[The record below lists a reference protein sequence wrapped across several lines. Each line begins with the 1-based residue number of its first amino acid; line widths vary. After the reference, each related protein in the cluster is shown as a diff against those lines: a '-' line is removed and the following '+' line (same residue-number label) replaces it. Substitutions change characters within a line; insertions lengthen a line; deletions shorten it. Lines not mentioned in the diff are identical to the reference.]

1 MVDTKDAESAQS
13 KADQG
18 EKAKQRTISDIL
30 REKKPNTKTV
40 DIILDSDLAGEIQF
54 KEQELAQM
62 RMRKGRSLADGVGPL
77 QNELDA
83 LYESA
88 ADIAV
93 TFTFTDV
100 GRKPFEEV
108 LMAHPPTKAQKDHVA
123 ATGGGILEFDLD
135 TFPPALLALTAS
147 DPELTLEEATE
158 IFDTWGSGDAEVL
171 FSTALLVCK
180 ERVSV
185 PLSKSGTDPTSNSS

>member
-1 MVDTKDAESAQS
+1 MVDTKEAESAQS

-40 DIILDSDLAGEIQF
+40 DIVLDADLAGEIQL

-62 RMRKGRSLADGVGPL
+62 RVRKDRSLADGVGPL

-83 LYESA
+83 LYEQA

-93 TFTFTDV
+93 TFTFTDC
-100 GRKPFEEV
+100 GRKNFDE
-108 LMAHPPTKAQKDHVA
+108 LILAHPPTKSQKDHVA
-123 ATGGGILEFDLD
+123 ELGGGILEFNID
-135 TFPPALLALTAS
+135 TFPPALLALTGS
-147 DPELTLEEATE
+147 DPEMTVEEATE
-158 IFDTWGSGDAEVL
+158 IFDAWGSGDAEIL

-180 ERVSV
+180 ERTSI
-185 PLSKSGTDPTSNSS
+185 PLSRSGTGPTSNSS

>member
-1 MVDTKDAESAQS
+1 MTADTKVETEQA

-30 REKKPNTKTV
+30 RDKKPNSKTV
-40 DIILDSDLAGEIQF
+40 DIILDSDLAGEIQL

-62 RMRKGRSLADGVGPL
+62 RMKKGRSLADGIGPL
-77 QNELDA
+77 ETQLDD
-83 LYESA
+83 LYEKA

-93 TFTFTDV
+93 TFTFTDI
-100 GRKPFEEV
+100 GRRVFDELV
-108 LMAHPPTKAQKDHVA
+108 LSHSPTKQQKDRMA
-123 ATGGGILEFDLD
+123 ELGGGILEFNID
-135 TFPPALLALTAS
+135 TFPPALLAATSS

-180 ERVSV
+180 ERQSV
-185 PLSKSGTDPTSNSS
+185 PLSKRGTDPTSNSS

>member
-1 MVDTKDAESAQS
+1 MVDTKDAEAAQS

-40 DIILDSDLAGEIQF
+40 DIVLDSDLAGEIQL

-93 TFTFTDV
+93 TFTFTDI
-100 GRKPFEEV
+100 GRKTFDE
-108 LMAHPPTKAQKDHVA
+108 LILAHSPTKAQKDHIA
-123 ATGGGILEFDLD
+123 ELGGGILEFNID
-135 TFPPALLALTAS
+135 TFPPALLAAAAS
-147 DPELTLEEATE
+147 DPEMSLEEATQ
-158 IFDTWGSGDAEVL
+158 IFDNWGSGDAEIL

-180 ERVSV
+180 ERTSV
-185 PLSKSGTDPTSNSS
+185 PLSKSGTGPTSNSS

>member
-1 MVDTKDAESAQS
+1 MVDTKDAEAGQT

-18 EKAKQRTISDIL
+18 EKAKQRTLSDIL

-40 DIILDSDLAGEIQF
+40 DIVLDSDLAGEIQF

-77 QNELDA
+77 QTELDA

-100 GRKPFEEV
+100 GRKPFEEL
-108 LMAHPPTKAQKDHVA
+108 LMSHPPTKAQKDHVA
-123 ATGGGILEFDLD
+123 ATGGGILEFNLD

-147 DPELTLEEATE
+147 DPKMTLEEATE
-158 IFDTWGSGDAEVL
+158 IFDTWGSGDAEIL

-180 ERVSV
+180 ERTSV
-185 PLSKSGTDPTSNSS
+185 PLSRSGTNPTSDSS

>member
-1 MVDTKDAESAQS
+1 MTDTKAETGQA
-13 KADQG
+13 KADQS

-30 REKKPNTKTV
+30 RDKKPNTKTV
-40 DIILDSDLAGEIQF
+40 DIVLDSDLAGEIQF

-62 RMRKGRSLADGVGPL
+62 RMKKGRSLADGVGPL
-77 QNELDA
+77 ETELDA

-93 TFTFTDV
+93 TFTFTDC
-100 GRKPFEEV
+100 GRKPFEEL
-108 LMAHPPTKAQKDHVA
+108 LMAHPPTKDQKDHVA
-123 ATGGGILEFDLD
+123 ATGGGILEFNIH

-147 DPELTLEEATE
+147 DPEMSLEEATE
-158 IFDTWGSGDAEVL
+158 IFDTWSSGDAEAL

-180 ERVSV
+180 ERTSV
-185 PLSKSGTDPTSNSS
+185 PLSRSGTDLTSNSS

>member
-1 MVDTKDAESAQS
+1 MTADTKVETEQA

-30 REKKPNTKTV
+30 RDKKPNSKTV
-40 DIILDSDLAGEIQF
+40 DIILDSDLAGEIQL

-62 RMRKGRSLADGVGPL
+62 RMKKGRSLADGIGPL
-77 QNELDA
+77 ETQLDD
-83 LYESA
+83 LYEKA

-93 TFTFTDV
+93 TFTFTDI
-100 GRKPFEEV
+100 GRRVFDELV
-108 LMAHPPTKAQKDHVA
+108 LAHSPTKQQKDRMA
-123 ATGGGILEFDLD
+123 ELGGGILEFNID
-135 TFPPALLALTAS
+135 TFPPALLAATSS

-158 IFDTWGSGDAEVL
+158 IFDAWGSGDAEVL

-180 ERVSV
+180 ERQSV
-185 PLSKSGTDPTSNSS
+185 PLSKRGTDPTSNSS